1 MSEEYQKSLSV
12 NNSLQTQSNH
22 ILELKDATIMDMLE
36 HNVIEEL

>member
-22 ILELKDATIMDMLE
+22 ILELKEATIMDVFEYNFM
-36 HNVIEEL
+36 EEL